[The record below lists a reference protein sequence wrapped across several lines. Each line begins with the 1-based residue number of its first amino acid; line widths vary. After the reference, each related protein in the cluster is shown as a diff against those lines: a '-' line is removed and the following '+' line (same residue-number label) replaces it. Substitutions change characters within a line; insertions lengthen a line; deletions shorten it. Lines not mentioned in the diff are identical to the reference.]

1 MIKKNYPPANDS
13 GMTPAPEAG
22 NAEPRSSTEPITVNN
37 PPDVPRD
44 LPPRGR
50 SPGRPRRLFLDSVEG
65 TDDEDAQLQELLK
78 SETIGDGYIV
88 LYRRKLTDTKHN
100 YLDRI
105 PTGNFNLETIKNV
118 YGGGDYMGKI
128 FRSDGQ
134 FFKNIS
140 FSIDASIP
148 STHPRAAAVAAGQ
161 GGDRAASNLSDEAL
175 RLLAASR
182 GENAGQQQAQG
193 RSDMAIFA
201 SMITAMMKS
210 QMDLMVAMLT
220 SQRDG
225 GGANTEILKAL
236 IQSHR
241 GTSPKELIESMA
253 MLKDLQEGKPIAKD
267 EEGGFGEVI
276 ADVGAALLK
285 KFTAP
290 SAGADLRRRNP
301 PAPQLSAPA
310 PAPTLPAAPNPETA
324 PDMNLNPMKALIVR
338 YRDSAL
344 AAARENKD
352 PARMGFQHARS
363 RARILSRTDLQPGQR
378 REVVYPSLWRPA
390 AGDSLQTL
398 AGENARGDPRRIQ
411 RTDGGFSRCR
421 SRSRQHRLS
430 RREWTAAQETGR
442 RKFELTWRRARP
454 KAVGHAVRLD
464 STRRRR
470 TRHAIGLAAAHV
482 VEKPLRAPAGHPF
495 GGPAYRRQYARPRPG
510 RACAAA
516 LCVGATLPGLCL
528 RPVQCGTRGDAG
540 SHALPGRNERRG
552 VRRLR

>member
-22 NAEPRSSTEPITVNN
+22 NAEPRSSTEPITVDN

-352 PARMGFQHARS
+352 PAAWVSSMLDLVPESYHEPIFNLANEEKWFTLLFGDLPQAIPFKPWLEKMREA
-363 RARILSRTDLQPGQR
+363 ILD
-378 REVVYPSLWRPA
+378 E
-390 AGDSLQTL
+390 
-398 AGENARGDPRRIQ
+398 
-411 RTDGGFSRCR
+411 FSGPTEG
-421 SRSRQHRLS
+421 SPD
-430 RREWTAAQETGR
+430 A
-442 RKFELTWRRARP
+442 
-454 KAVGHAVRLD
+454 
-464 STRRRR
+464 
-470 TRHAIGLAAAHV
+470 
-482 VEKPLRAPAGHPF
+482 APAPGSIAFP
-495 GGPAYRRQYARPRPG
+495 GASGPQPKKP
-510 RACAAA
+510 
-516 LCVGATLPGLCL
+516 
-528 RPVQCGTRGDAG
+528 DAG
-540 SHALPGRNERRG
+540 NSN
-552 VRRLR
+552 